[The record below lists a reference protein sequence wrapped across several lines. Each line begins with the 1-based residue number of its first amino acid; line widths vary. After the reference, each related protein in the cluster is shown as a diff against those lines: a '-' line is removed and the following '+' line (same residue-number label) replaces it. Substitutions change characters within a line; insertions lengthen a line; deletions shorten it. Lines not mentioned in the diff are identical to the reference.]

1 MAPSFRQIRAR
12 YEQQLQAKADE
23 IGQIIEESSE
33 SDLQRLNLEFSKFT
47 RLKHLVEETY
57 LKANACLCD
66 LCFVR
71 GSDLPDF
78 SGAHISPKFLFYFV
92 FFLKLFDKKIFKKK

>member
-1 MAPSFRQIRAR
+1 LAPSFRQIRAR

-57 LKANACLCD
+57 LKEKLVFKRSLMLCKSLLKHCGVKD
-66 LCFVR
+66 V
-71 GSDLPDF
+71 SD
-78 SGAHISPKFLFYFV
+78 
-92 FFLKLFDKKIFKKK
+92 